1 MDMFSNRFA
10 GYRPPNAKTSAI
22 PTLNDDLFAPD
33 NTAHKARALPGPA
46 LVIADPNPWVRRE
59 LVRSVL
65 PHLEG
70 KVLGEARS
78 PAEVLMQIANP
89 DCKVLVVDP
98 CMPTV
103 GQTDGMPLLRQICC
117 LRSDLLILVL
127 AQQPLRVLQDRELPA
142 QIRHVYAK
150 TVNPVWLGRFISQA
164 LEGSTGVTPQAPDA
178 AR

>member
-1 MDMFSNRFA
+1 MAVQHVSYFRTMPTQNIPRDIFPVAAVRLSRTA
-10 GYRPPNAKTSAI
+10 GVPAA
-22 PTLNDDLFAPD
+22 FAP
-33 NTAHKARALPGPA
+33 T

-70 KVLGEARS
+70 KVPGEARS

-98 CMPTV
+98 CMPTL

-164 LEGSTGVTPQAPDA
+164 LREGSTGVTPQAPDA